1 LYSPQIFNHLA
12 WKFNNNLMQ
21 SVNKTLTGCLY
32 ARTIGATQE
41 QQDIT
46 AEQQEQGQGPTT
58 LTDDPLTDLELKEM
72 NTLTETPHEDL
83 TDEQKKRLAELQQ
96 RLPKNPA
103 KLRSKQRQ

>member
-1 LYSPQIFNHLA
+1 MPEE
-12 WKFNNNLMQ
+12 K
-21 SVNKTLTGCLY
+21 KTETPKTQTQTQ
-32 ARTIGATQE
+32 APPPNTPIGATQE

-83 TDEQKKRLAELQQ
+83 TDEQK
-96 RLPKNPA
+96 ND
-103 KLRSKQRQ
+103 